1 MPLYSFHCSD
11 CGCSVEKRVTSYDVL
26 AIDCACGCKAERE
39 SVNRINFG
47 GYASTNPKEAID
59 HNDYRRFTEAS
70 AEVDY
75 VATKYESEGAKVVMP
90 SPYQEAKKLAPKL
103 AAAGVKADQIRT

>member
-1 MPLYSFHCSD
+1 MPLYLFICEAGHQT
-11 CGCSVEKRVTSYDVL
+11 EKRVQSYDVQVVT
-26 AIDCACGCKAERE
+26 CGCGLDASRN

-75 VATKYESEGAKVVMP
+75 VATRYESEGAKVVMP

>member
-1 MPLYSFHCSD
+1 MPLYQFTCPVGHTT
-11 CGCSVEKRVTSYDVL
+11 EKRVTSYSVEV
-26 AIDCACGCKAERE
+26 IPCACGEAASRA

-47 GYASTNPKEAID
+47 GYASTKLGEAID

-90 SPYQEAKKLAPKL
+90 SPIQEAKKLAPKL
-103 AAAGVKADQIRT
+103 QAAGVTADQIRT